1 MFGNYINGEWITN
14 GATFEDRNPANT
26 GEIVGTFVKG
36 SAADIDAAAA
46 AASAAFPGWS
56 NTSGPARGN
65 ILYKAADILD
75 KNFESIAAEMTR
87 EEGKTLP
94 EAKGEVRRAINIF
107 RYFAGEGSRLPG
119 MLVPSERDRVH
130 MFALRKPIGVV
141 GLVTP
146 WNFPSAIPAWK
157 LAPALICGNT
167 VVLKPASAAPLSAW
181 RIVEALHQAGI
192 PKGVVN
198 FVAGSGGELGGALVD
213 AAGLKAISFTGSC
226 EIGDWLHAAASK
238 RRLRIQLEM
247 GGKNPT
253 IVLADADF
261 NAAVENVVNAAFF
274 STGQKCTATSR
285 AIVED
290 GIYDKFVAAVV
301 ERTRRLKVGDGMQPG
316 IEIGPCVDQAQM
328 ETDLRYIEIGRKEC
342 GEPACG
348 GRRLTEGALANGYFV
363 EPTVF
368 AGVTE
373 AHTIAREEIFG
384 PVLAIMRAADF
395 EDAMRIAN
403 AIPFGLSSSIQTTN
417 LSRAFEYIYRSE
429 AGLLTV
435 NLPSAGVEYQL
446 PFGGTKGSS
455 FGPKEQGPAALEF
468 YSDYKT
474 VYLKYD
480 MKLGQTRL
488 NGAVTAAIY
497 EDGGCRIIAGHTA
510 LDVILD
516 PALTHL
522 ASKNLVEAE
531 PILPFIRPKFGAVA
545 ALMRRA
551 PPSAMPSMAHGKHV
565 RARLS

>member
-1 MFGNYINGEWITN
+1 MTQNFPNYINGEWVSGEKSFDN
-14 GATFEDRNPANT
+14 RNPANT
-26 GEIVGTFVKG
+26 EELVGTFTKAG
-36 SAADIDAAAA
+36 PRDMHDAAAA
-46 AASAAFPGWS
+46 AAAALPAWS
-56 NTSGPARGN
+56 RMSGPARGN
-65 ILYKAADILD
+65 ILYKTADILD
-75 KNFESIAAEMTR
+75 RKFDSVAADMTR

-107 RYFAGEGSRLPG
+107 RYFAGEGSRMPG

-130 MFALRKPIGVV
+130 MFALRKPIGAV
-141 GLVTP
+141 GLITP

-181 RIVEALHQAGI
+181 RIVEALHEAGV

-198 FVAGSGGELGGALVD
+198 FVAGSGGELGQALVS
-213 AAGLKAISFTGSC
+213 APSLKAVSFTGSC
-226 EIGDWLHAAASK
+226 EIGAWLHAEASK

-261 NAAVENVVNAAFF
+261 NSAVENVVNAAFF

-290 GIYDKFVAAVV
+290 AIYDRFVAAVV
-301 ERTRRLKVGDGMQPG
+301 ERTRKLKVGDGMQAG
-316 IEIGPCVDQAQM
+316 IDIGPCVDQAQM
-328 ETDLRYIEIGRKEC
+328 DTVLRYIEIARQES
-342 GEPACG
+342 GEPLCG
-348 GRRLTEGALANGYFV
+348 GRRLTDGALARGYFV

-368 AGVTE
+368 AGVE
-373 AHTIAREEIFG
+373 ERHTIAREEIFG
-384 PVLAIMRAADF
+384 PVLAVMRARDF

-403 AIPFGLSSSIQTTN
+403 NIPFGLSSSIQTGN
-417 LSRAFEYIYRSE
+417 LSRAFEFVYGAE

-446 PFGGTKGSS
+446 PFGGTKDSS

-474 VYLKYD
+474 VYLKY
-480 MKLGQTRL
+480 
-488 NGAVTAAIY
+488 
-497 EDGGCRIIAGHTA
+497 
-510 LDVILD
+510 
-516 PALTHL
+516 
-522 ASKNLVEAE
+522 
-531 PILPFIRPKFGAVA
+531 
-545 ALMRRA
+545 
-551 PPSAMPSMAHGKHV
+551 
-565 RARLS
+565 

>member
-1 MFGNYINGEWITN
+1 MSETIFKNYINGEWV
-14 GATFEDRNPANT
+14 ASAKTFENRNPANT
-26 GEIVGTFVKG
+26 DELVGLFSKG
-36 SAADIDAAAA
+36 TSQDVADAAAA
-46 AASAAFPGWS
+46 AAAALPAWS
-56 NTSGPARGN
+56 SMAAPARGN
-65 ILYKAADILD
+65 LLYKAADIMDRKFDQLGAD
-75 KNFESIAAEMTR
+75 MCR

-94 EAKGEVRRAINIF
+94 EAKGEVRRAINIL
-107 RYFAGEGSRLPG
+107 RYFGGEGSRMPG

-130 MFALRKPIGVV
+130 MFAIRKPIGVV

-181 RIVEALHQAGI
+181 RIVEALHQAGV

-198 FVAGSGGELGGALVD
+198 FVAGSGGELGQALVS
-213 AAGLKAISFTGSC
+213 AAPLKAVSFTGSC
-226 EIGDWLHAAASK
+226 EIGAWLHTEASK

-261 NAAVENVVNAAFF
+261 GPAVENVVNAAFF

-290 GIYDKFVAAVV
+290 AIYDRFVDAVV
-301 ERTRRLKVGDGMQPG
+301 ERTNKLKVGDGMQAG
-316 IEIGPCVDQAQM
+316 IDIGPCVDKAQM
-328 ETDLRYIEIGRKEC
+328 ETVLRYIEIGRKEC
-342 GEPACG
+342 GEPRCG
-348 GRRLTEGALANGYFV
+348 GRRLTDGALANGYFV

-368 AGVTE
+368 ADVTPE
-373 AHTIAREEIFG
+373 HTIAREEIFG
-384 PVLAIMRAADF
+384 PVLAIMRARDF
-395 EDAMRIAN
+395 EDAMKIAN

-417 LSRAFEYIYRSE
+417 LSRAFEYIYRAE

-446 PFGGTKGSS
+446 PFGGTKESS

-474 VYLKYD
+474 VYLKY
-480 MKLGQTRL
+480 
-488 NGAVTAAIY
+488 
-497 EDGGCRIIAGHTA
+497 
-510 LDVILD
+510 
-516 PALTHL
+516 
-522 ASKNLVEAE
+522 
-531 PILPFIRPKFGAVA
+531 
-545 ALMRRA
+545 
-551 PPSAMPSMAHGKHV
+551 
-565 RARLS
+565 

>member
-1 MFGNYINGEWITN
+1 MIFGNYIDGEWKTQ
-14 GATFEDRNPANT
+14 GATFENRNPANT
-26 GEIVGTFVKG
+26 AEVVGNFVKG
-36 SAADIDAAAA
+36 AAADIHAAAEAAAA
-46 AASAAFPGWS
+46 ALPAWS
-56 NTSGPARGN
+56 TMAGPARGN
-65 ILYKAADILD
+65 LLYKAADILD
-75 KNFESIAAEMTR
+75 RNFESIAADMTR

-94 EAKGEVRRAINIF
+94 EAKGEVRRSINIF
-107 RYFAGEGSRLPG
+107 RYFAGEGSRMPG

-157 LAPALICGNT
+157 LAPALVCGNT
-167 VVLKPASAAPLSAW
+167 VVLKPASSAPLSAW
-181 RIVEALHQAGI
+181 RIVEALHQAGV

-198 FVAGSGGELGGALVD
+198 FVAGPGGELGRALVE
-213 AAGLKAISFTGSC
+213 APGLKAISFTGSC
-226 EIGDWLHAAASK
+226 GVGNWLHAEASK

-261 NAAVENVVNAAFF
+261 ASAVENVVNAAFF

-290 GIYDKFVAAVV
+290 AIYDKFVAAVV
-301 ERTRRLKVGDGMQPG
+301 ERTRKLKVGDGMQPG
-316 IEIGPCVDQAQM
+316 IEIGPCIDEPQM
-328 ETDLRYIEIGRKEC
+328 NTVLGYIETGDKEC
-342 GEPACG
+342 GRPLCG
-348 GRRLTEGALANGYFV
+348 GRRLTDGAYANGWFV

-368 AGVTE
+368 AGVE
-373 AHTIAREEIFG
+373 AQHTIAREEIFG
-384 PVLAIMRAADF
+384 PVLAVMRAKDF

-417 LSRAFEYIYRSE
+417 LTRAFEYIYRAE

-446 PFGGTKGSS
+446 PFGGTKDSS

-474 VYLKYD
+474 VYLKY
-480 MKLGQTRL
+480 
-488 NGAVTAAIY
+488 
-497 EDGGCRIIAGHTA
+497 
-510 LDVILD
+510 
-516 PALTHL
+516 
-522 ASKNLVEAE
+522 
-531 PILPFIRPKFGAVA
+531 
-545 ALMRRA
+545 
-551 PPSAMPSMAHGKHV
+551 
-565 RARLS
+565 